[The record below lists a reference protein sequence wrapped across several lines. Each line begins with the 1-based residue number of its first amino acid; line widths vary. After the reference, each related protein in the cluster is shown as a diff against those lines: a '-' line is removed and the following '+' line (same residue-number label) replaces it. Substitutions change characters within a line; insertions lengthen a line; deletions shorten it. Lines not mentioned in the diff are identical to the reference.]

1 MILAAG
7 NAALLRSMPPQ
18 TRLPPY
24 LRQLERV
31 LARLETAMLLS
42 ELDGFLAGVIVC
54 PEMILPSEWLPVAL
68 DPDEEGDPVLEH
80 ENDARLILRHYNA
93 VLRDLDRGRYA
104 PLFDID
110 TRHDEILW
118 ELWIEGFERAMTLRP
133 EAWDS
138 FLLDPD
144 EAVLRALVGLRKLV
158 AMTDAPAD
166 SSDEL
171 GALLTETAPD
181 LIPDWVQ
188 TLHAERLSNSMDHF
202 SNAPALSTKVGR
214 NEPCPCGSGK
224 KYKKC
229 CGMN

>member
-1 MILAAG
+1 M
-7 NAALLRSMPPQ
+7 RSMPPQ
-18 TRLPPY
+18 TKLPPY

-42 ELDGFLAGVIVC
+42 ELDGFLAGVVIC

-80 ENDARLILRHYNA
+80 ESDVQLILRHYNT

-110 TRHDEILW
+110 TRHDEVLW
-118 ELWIEGFERAMTLRP
+118 EVWIEGFERAMALRP
-133 EAWDS
+133 EAWDD
-138 FLLDPD
+138 LLIDAD
-144 EAVLRALVGLRKLV
+144 EDTLRALVGLRQLV
-158 AMTDAPAD
+158 AMTNAEPD
-166 SSDEL
+166 SRDEL
-171 GALLTETAPD
+171 TTLLTEAAPD

-202 SNAPALSTKVGR
+202 SNAPAQSTKVGR

>member
-1 MILAAG
+1 M
-7 NAALLRSMPPQ
+7 RSMPPQ
-18 TRLPPY
+18 TKLPPY

-42 ELDGFLAGVIVC
+42 ELDGFLAGVVVC

-68 DPDEEGDPVLEH
+68 DPDEEGDLVLEH
-80 ENDARLILRHYNA
+80 ENDARLILRHYNT

-110 TRHDEILW
+110 TRHGEVLW
-118 ELWIEGFERAMTLRP
+118 ELWIEGFERAMALRP

-158 AMTDAPAD
+158 AMTDAPPD

-171 GALLTETAPD
+171 GALLTQTAPD
-181 LIPDWVQ
+181 IIPDWVQ
-188 TLHAERLSNSMDHF
+188 TLHAERLSNDMDQF
-202 SNAPALSTKVGR
+202 SNAPAQSTKVGR